1 MPTATHAAA
10 RKQLDLLVRTGLGI
24 EPIAPALASVVR
36 QLLGAE
42 GCFIGW
48 FDERGVPAGF
58 FHDSA
63 PVATQ
68 ELFLNNYQELFVGP
82 HELTLF
88 WLVSNKGRAV
98 GNMLNVDKAFFKS
111 NTYNLLFKPC
121 DHHFGLDL
129 RVDLN
134 GVTRM
139 VIGLFRTKD
148 QPFSEADARR
158 LHGLTPAL
166 QLAVVKTGG
175 AEVKSEGE
183 GRAARPA
190 HGADDTGHLLVSAEG
205 DRINMINES
214 AIRLLRLARLF
225 DQGVGL
231 IGQMTTP
238 PNFITQ
244 LCLALKAGATATV
257 RSNVDVV
264 GGILAISASW
274 IKPTFHAI
282 AHSAMS
288 QPTASGDDN
297 ILVTVEFTKPA
308 ALDVVRNITQ
318 LDLSPLQSR
327 IAMFA
332 AAGGSRIN
340 CAAHHN
346 VSKEALK
353 KHLREIYAASRSAD
367 WQELTVK
374 LNAS

>member
-1 MPTATHAAA
+1 M
-10 RKQLDLLVRTGLGI
+10 RTGLGI
-24 EPIAPALASVVR
+24 EPIAPALASVAR

-88 WLVSNKGRAV
+88 WLVNNKGSAV
-98 GNMLNVDKAFFKS
+98 GNMLNVDTAFFKS

-121 DHHFGLDL
+121 GHHFGLDL

-134 GVTRM
+134 GVTRL
-139 VIGLFRTKD
+139 VIELFRTKD
-148 QPFSEADARR
+148 QPFLEADARR

-166 QLAVVKTGG
+166 QLAVVKTAG
-175 AEVKSEGE
+175 AEVKGEGE

-190 HGADDTGHLLVSAEG
+190 HGADDTGHLLVSADG

-244 LCLALKAGATATV
+244 LCLALKAGATGAGAGAAAAVV
-257 RSNVDVV
+257 RSSVDVV
-264 GGILAISASW
+264 GGTLAMSASW
-274 IKPTFHAI
+274 IKPTVHAVTQG
-282 AHSAMS
+282 AAFG
-288 QPTASGDDN
+288 QTPSGIDN
-297 ILVTVEFTKPA
+297 ILVTVEFRKPA
-308 ALDVVRNITQ
+308 VLNMVRNIT
-318 LDLSPLQSR
+318 LLGLSPLQSR

-332 AAGGSRIN
+332 AGGGSRAD
-340 CAAHHN
+340 CAGQHQ

-353 KHLREIYAASRSAD
+353 KHLREIYAASACAD
-367 WQELTVK
+367 WQELAVQ
-374 LNAS
+374 LNAP